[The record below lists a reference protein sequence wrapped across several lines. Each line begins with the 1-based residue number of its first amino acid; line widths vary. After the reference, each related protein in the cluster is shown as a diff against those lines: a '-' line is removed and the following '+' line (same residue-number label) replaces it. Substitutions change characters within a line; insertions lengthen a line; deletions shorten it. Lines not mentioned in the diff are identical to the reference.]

1 MAIPAYVE
9 LIDSEGSPIEGS
21 VEVQGREGMVE
32 VIGFNHN
39 LHLPTNPVDGSIT
52 GNRRHNPL
60 VMTKQYDKS
69 SPYLWECLAK
79 GKELQK
85 VIIHWY
91 KIDTITGQEVEYFTT
106 TLENALVIKMTGE
119 MLNTM
124 LPEYENVPHLEHLE
138 LRYRKITWKLV
149 DGNIEKSDSWIEARQ
164 A

>member
-9 LIDSEGSPIEGS
+9 LYDSEGGKIEGS

-32 VIGFNHN
+32 VVGYKHN
-39 LHLPTNPVDGSIT
+39 LHLPTSPVDGTIT

-60 VMTKQYDKS
+60 EMTKKYDKS

-85 VIIHWY
+85 IIIHWY
-91 KIDTITGQEVEYFTT
+91 MIDTITGQEVEYFTT
-106 TLENALVIKMTGE
+106 TLENALVIKMTAE
-119 MLNTM
+119 MLNTA
-124 LPEYENVPHLEHLE
+124 LPDYEGIPHMEHIE
-138 LRYRKITWKLV
+138 FRYRKITWMLV
-149 DGNIEKSDSWIEARQ
+149 DGNIEKSDSWLEARQ